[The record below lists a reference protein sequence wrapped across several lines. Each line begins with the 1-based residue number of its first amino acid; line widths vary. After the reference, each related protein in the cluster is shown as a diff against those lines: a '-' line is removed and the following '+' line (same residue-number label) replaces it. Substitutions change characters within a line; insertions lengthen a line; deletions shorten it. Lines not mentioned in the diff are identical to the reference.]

1 MTPRVRDALVAMVLA
16 CVLAVALTW
25 PLAAHLGSAGRID
38 SGDGRHGVWNVAWVA
53 HSLTTAPSTVFDAN
67 IFYPHDNALAFS
79 EANLVAGV
87 LGIPVWLFAGGNPY
101 ATFNA
106 VVLMAFMLAG
116 LCAFLLARTVG
127 AGRGGAAVAG
137 VIYGCS
143 PFMLAHLPH
152 IQLLMTFGPALSL
165 AMLHRFVSQP
175 TTRRA
180 LALGLALAVTGL
192 ACAYYGI
199 FSGLIVS
206 IGVLWFAGTDG
217 HWRSP
222 AYWVRA
228 ALAAGIVLLIILPF
242 FLPYLGM
249 REEGFARSLDEARL
263 FSTVGPAYLASAVH
277 VHKWMLPLLGEW
289 REVLFPGFQAI
300 LLSVF
305 LVAVTL
311 RSRRTANVRIVG
323 FYVVMMVFAF
333 WISLGPDAGL
343 YTALYHALPAFSF
356 LRAPARMGLLITLGT
371 AILAGLAITSLS
383 ARFRRHSVAII
394 TLSLTLAIVESW
406 AGPITY
412 ADAPQVGPVYRRLAA
427 MPRTSVA
434 EFPFYQGSDERHRQT
449 EYMLMSTFHWQPLLN
464 GYSDHFPQDYLTAK
478 PTLALFPAPEAITL
492 LREKQVRWVVVH
504 FSRYP
509 PAARQALRKRLRG
522 MDTDL
527 RLVIDRSGAS
537 LYEVIAS
544 RPPGAS
550 RQR

>member
-1 MTPRVRDALVAMVLA
+1 MTPRVRDALFAISLA
-16 CVLAVALTW
+16 FVLAVALTW
-25 PLAAHLGSAGRID
+25 PLAARLGSAGRID

-53 HSLTTAPSTVFDAN
+53 HALTTAPSTLFDAN
-67 IFYPHDNALAFS
+67 IFFPHDNALAFS

-87 LGIPVWLFAGGNPY
+87 LGIPVWLVTGGNPY

-222 AYWVRA
+222 AYWLRA
-228 ALAAGIVLLIILPF
+228 ALAAAIVLLVVLPF
-242 FLPYLGM
+242 FVPYFDM
-249 REEGFARSLDEARL
+249 REEGFARSLDEARRY
-263 FSTVGPAYLASAVH
+263 STVGPAYLASAVH
-277 VHKWMLPLLGEW
+277 VHKWMLPMLGEW

-311 RSRRTANVRIVG
+311 RSRRAADVRLVG
-323 FYVVMMVFAF
+323 FYVVMMAIAF

-356 LRAPARMGLLITLGT
+356 LRAPARMGLLVTLGM

-394 TLSLTLAIVESW
+394 ALSLALAVIESW

-412 ADAPQVGPVYRRLAA
+412 ADAPPVGPVYRRLATV
-427 MPRTSVA
+427 PHTSVA
-434 EFPFYQGSDERHRQT
+434 EFPFYRGSVDRHRQT

-464 GYSDHFPQDYLTAK
+464 GYSDHFPAEYLEIK
-478 PTLALFPAPEAITL
+478 PALADFPSPQAIET
-492 LREKQVRWVVVH
+492 LRETQVRWVVVH

-509 PAARQALRKRLRG
+509 AARSQALRRQLRA
-522 MDTDL
+522 MDTQL
-527 RLVIDRSGAS
+527 RLAIDRRDAS

-550 RQR
+550 RQP